1 MLHLNIKYLYFNN
14 VNDPT
19 LLVGKESKGF
29 YWQIMKYDDSYIEFL
44 NLFRKS

>member
-1 MLHLNIKYLYFNN
+1 MLHLNIEHLNH

-29 YWQIMKYDDSYIEFL
+29 YRQITKYDDSYIEFL